1 MLNIFAIRLNK
12 RLFLKSYM
20 LEVSSSD
27 LNSLSLLDEL
37 EEILQHRKIR
47 GLARLPEPRPSE
59 RYRDVLTKLYKN
71 VGLCQAVVWLE
82 DNRGK
87 KAAYV
92 FLLKANPKGGEGNW
106 LDAKVHI
113 EGYKVEFEGEKI
125 RKIKYQPV
133 EFEKS
138 SDVIKRIEEVAEK
151 YQEAE
156 TKLTFERAISFD
168 PYAWT

>member
-1 MLNIFAIRLNK
+1 
-12 RLFLKSYM
+12 M
-20 LEVSSSD
+20 LEVASSEFD
-27 LNSLSLLDEL
+27 TISLLDEL

-59 RYRDVLTKLYKN
+59 RYRDILSKLYRN
-71 VGLCQAVVWLE
+71 VGLCQAVVWME
-82 DNRGK
+82 DMTGK

-92 FLLKANPKGGEGNW
+92 FLLRAVPEGGEECW
-106 LDAKVHI
+106 LDAKVKV
-113 EGYKVEFEGEKI
+113 EGYKVEFNGKHVKKI
-125 RKIKYQPV
+125 EYKPAI
-133 EFEKS
+133 FERS
-138 SDVIKRIEEVAEK
+138 EEMIKRIERVAEK